1 MKSDLE
7 RAREVLDHFVQP
19 DRIHDDF
26 DPCWKL
32 VVAYDGQLANAMLAF
47 AKSECATRDAE
58 IERLRDARNLAYG
71 LMWGMSIDRRRISD
85 DLAARARES
94 LLATMTKDEQ
104 RAGID
109 AARAALS
116 NKDAG

>member
-7 RAREVLDHFVQP
+7 RVLESDDLRIVREWALSEGGQFIDASALEKH
-19 DRIHDDF
+19 I
-26 DPCWKL
+26 
-32 VVAYDGQLANAMLAF
+32 VAIADAI
-47 AKSECATRDAE
+47 ATRDAE
-58 IERLRDARNLAYG
+58 IERLTAARNLAYG
-71 LMWGMSIDRRRISD
+71 LLWGMSIDRRRVSD
-85 DLAARARES
+85 DLAARARET
-94 LLATMTKDEQ
+94 LLATMSKDDQ